1 MDSVD
6 LLEFWSVVCCGFFF
20 FLICVPRACVR
31 LFGAPFQTKRSRDF
45 ENFEVSRGGYFNDFR
60 TIWPG
65 LAYVWGSTD
74 TQWHFP
80 YSFVPSMVN

>member
-1 MDSVD
+1 MCCLLWVF
-6 LLEFWSVVCCGFFF
+6 LEF
-20 FLICVPRACVR
+20 LEHVR
-31 LFGAPFQTKRSRDF
+31 LFRAPFQTKRSRDF
-45 ENFEVSRGGYFNDFR
+45 ENFEVSRGGCFSDFR

-80 YSFVPSMVN
+80 YSSVLSMVN